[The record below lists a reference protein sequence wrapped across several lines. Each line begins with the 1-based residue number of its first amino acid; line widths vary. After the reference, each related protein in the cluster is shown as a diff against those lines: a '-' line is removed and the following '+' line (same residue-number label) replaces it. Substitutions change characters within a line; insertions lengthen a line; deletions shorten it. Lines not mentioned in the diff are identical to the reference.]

1 MNKRA
6 TPWIFVTLLG
16 LSIVFLFI
24 LVLSNYRS
32 RFEVPVT
39 TFFFLLIIFDL
50 GATYLLTKALRSAA
64 SYSGTVL
71 KGNLKL
77 TGPAVVFFLILLI
90 GYRFRPVEK
99 SPLFNMAIYVAAPAG
114 DPNAVQG
121 TISILADNDVIN
133 AAIDVNG
140 KAMFPNLNRDH
151 LGDSL
156 HLTSRIEGY
165 KISKN
170 NDTVLPMP
178 GARGIQL
185 KLLPAVDSILYV
197 GYILKRNN
205 IPVAHATVKFSD
217 YLKNV
222 QTDEDGMFHVYL
234 RAKPGERA
242 DVMVFK
248 DQVMRYSDK
257 IYLGKNI
264 KIVIDD

>member
-1 MNKRA
+1 M
-6 TPWIFVTLLG
+6 
-16 LSIVFLFI
+16 
-24 LVLSNYRS
+24 
-32 RFEVPVT
+32 
-39 TFFFLLIIFDL
+39 
-50 GATYLLTKALRSAA
+50 
-64 SYSGTVL
+64 

-114 DPNAVQG
+114 DPNNPEG
-121 TISILADNDVIN
+121 TISLLTNNDVIN
-133 AAIDVNG
+133 AAIDKNG
-140 KAMFPNLNRDH
+140 KAMFPNLNRDY

-156 HLTSRIEGY
+156 HITSRIEGY

-170 NDTVLPMP
+170 NDTLLPLPLP

-185 KLLPAVDSILYV
+185 KLLPAVDSTLYV
-197 GYILKRNN
+197 GYIFKRNN
-205 IPVAHATVKFSD
+205 LPVPHATVKFSD

-222 QTDEDGMFHVYL
+222 QTDEDGMFQVYL

-242 DVMVFK
+242 DIMVFK
-248 DQVMRYSDK
+248 DKVMRYSDK

-264 KIVIDD
+264 KIVIND